1 MVQYAEK
8 EKNSKKKPKKEK
20 QLESVWLGLGW
31 DGNVNS
37 IGPITL
43 NETSDGC
50 VFCLVFC
57 RVEQG
62 MMVVGW
68 KRGFMMA
75 IK

>member
-8 EKNSKKKPKKEK
+8 EKTQKKTKKRK
-20 QLESVWLGLGW
+20 TIGVWLGLDW